1 MTVHSQRLDWV
12 SRRKTQMDLG
22 VGITIEFGLRQVDFL
37 DAYFDRSNSVYK
49 QYRKFNDNPIVH
61 SNHPLSTIK

>member
-1 MTVHSQRLDWV
+1 
-12 SRRKTQMDLG
+12 MDLG

-37 DAYFDRSNSVYK
+37 DAYFDLSNSVYK